1 MGRSR
6 IWWALPTVAAVL
18 LAASGAAGA
27 GAATQEVAV
36 PVPSLEPE
44 KTEALWRSLV
54 QRPRHMRAQAG
65 CRPLR
70 GVFYAATDWLRLA
83 TKLAANASP
92 CADYFVSVPPIVGDK
107 TNLRPDQAAR
117 IRALGQNFHALAEF
131 HWTSWNRWVTDNQ
144 SSWYAAGV
152 EARRRMAQ
160 AGFDIQAGDT
170 WAINEFP
177 STVRSNS
184 GTARANA
191 RELVRGL
198 YEGDG
203 SRTAR
208 GVVFT
213 VGIGQATTNVSVYQ
227 ANLQNWLAD
236 VAFWTDMSQYV
247 SDWSQEVYGDF
258 RRYAVP
264 GAPITLRRDYL
275 NDYFQHPVVVARAGP
290 PTIEPARTYLQS
302 TLTPLANAAWQH
314 ESGYGWTFV
323 PVDQMQAYVSAQVYA
338 LRAFS
343 ATTGQ
348 PQDRWGFAWQPRN
361 GSGLSSGEFATQS
374 GTILDRLG
382 AAIRDS
388 AADNPSDPGSGACGP
403 PGQNLFCGGDMA
415 EARFSEQW
423 KSFRAWSQAVLAFTT
438 VAQSL
443 TAGRPSGPMTVSV
456 VDIAGTPQSTTAPVS
471 VRLASGSPQ
480 GQFSLGPNGPWSTT
494 LLVSIPLGGT
504 ASAPFYYLDTRA
516 AQPQI
521 TATASGLTTGA
532 QVQTVAP
539 GPPAKLRIDP
549 ASATLAAR
557 KARGFSV
564 AAADAFDNPISS
576 VRAMWSVVPSRLGAV
591 TPSTG
596 QATTFKAVGRGGL
609 GRLVARASGAAG
621 GTLSTT
627 ARLRVEPGGIR
638 VASVRY
644 EPRGR
649 TLRVTATVVEA
660 GGPAARGVRTSVVV
674 RRNGRVSFSAQKPTD
689 PRGRATF
696 LVTLAPGCYRTTVTN
711 ATAPGYRW
719 NGRTPPNRFCR

>member
-6 IWWALPTVAAVL
+6 IWWALLTLAACL
-18 LAASGAAGA
+18 LAASGASSAGT
-27 GAATQEVAV
+27 AARDAAAPV
-36 PVPSLEPE
+36 VPSLEPE

-54 QRPRHMRAQAG
+54 RQPRHKRAQAG
-65 CRPLR
+65 CRQLR

-83 TKLAANASP
+83 TKLAATASP
-92 CADYFVSVPPIVGDK
+92 CAEYFVSIPPIVGDK
-107 TNLRPDQAAR
+107 TSLRPDQAAR
-117 IRALGQNFHALAEF
+117 IRALGQNFHALAEI
-131 HWTSWNRWVTDNQ
+131 HWTSWSRWVTNNQ

-170 WAINEFP
+170 WALNEFP

-198 YEGDG
+198 YEGEG
-203 SRTAR
+203 SRSAK

-227 ANLQNWLAD
+227 TNLQNWLAD
-236 VAFWTDMSQYV
+236 VAFWTDMSAYV

-264 GAPITLRRDYL
+264 GAPISLRRDYL
-275 NDYFQHPVVVARAGP
+275 NDYLQHPVVVSRAGP
-290 PTIEPARTYLQS
+290 PTIEPARGYLQN
-302 TLTPLANAAWQH
+302 TLTPLANAAWQY

-361 GSGLSSGEFATQS
+361 GSGLSSGDFATQS
-374 GTILDRLG
+374 GAILDRLG

-388 AADNPSDPGSGACGP
+388 AADSPSDPGSGACGP

-423 KSFRAWSQAVLAFTT
+423 KSFRAWSQAVLSFTT
-438 VAQSL
+438 PAQPL
-443 TAGRPSGPMTVSV
+443 TAGQPSGSMTVAIV
-456 VDIAGTPQSTTAPVS
+456 NVAGAPQPTTTPLAVT
-471 VRLASGSPQ
+471 LASGSPQ
-480 GQFSLGPNGPWSTT
+480 GQFSVSPNGPWSST
-494 LLVSIPLGGT
+494 LSLVVPVAGT
-504 ASAPFYYLDTRA
+504 ISPPFYYLDTRA
-516 AQPQI
+516 ARTQI
-521 TATASGLTTGA
+521 TATGVGVTTAA

-539 GPPAKLRIDP
+539 GPPARLRVDP
-549 ASATLAAR
+549 PSTAM
-557 KARGFSV
+557 KPRGSRRFAV
-564 AAADAFDNPISS
+564 TGEDAFGNAVS
-576 VRAMWSVVPSRLGAV
+576 VRARWSVAPSSFGSV
-591 TPSTG
+591 SPVGGS
-596 QATTFKAVGRGGL
+596 ATTFKAGGRGGS
-609 GRLVARASGAAG
+609 GRVTATLAGSAGELATSARVSV
-621 GTLSTT
+621 S
-627 ARLRVEPGGIR
+627 PGGIR

-649 TLRVTATVVEA
+649 TLRVTAAVVEA
-660 GGPAARGVRTSVVV
+660 GGPPARGVRTAVDV
-674 RRNGRVSFSAQKPTD
+674 RRNGRVSFSAQKRTD
-689 PRGRATF
+689 SRGRATF
-696 LVTLAPGCYRTTVTN
+696 LVSLAPGCYRTTVKN